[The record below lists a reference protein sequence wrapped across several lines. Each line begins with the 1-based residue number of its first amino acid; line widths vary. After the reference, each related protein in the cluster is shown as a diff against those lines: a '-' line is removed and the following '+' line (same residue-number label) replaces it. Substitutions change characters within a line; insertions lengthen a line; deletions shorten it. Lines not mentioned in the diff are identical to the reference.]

1 MMEYYSYNYLL
12 IFEINT
18 KVNTKMSVFWE
29 FTLPILADIYDFQKN
44 PLPHSSELFPL
55 ISLYLFARLDGVIS
69 LNADIFVGS
78 VNFRTFLLSVF
89 LNKTG
94 YVRIT

>member
-1 MMEYYSYNYLL
+1 MEYYSYNCLL

-18 KVNTKMSVFWE
+18 KVNRKISVFWE

-55 ISLYLFARLDGVIS
+55 ISLYLFVRLDGVIIKRRYLRR
-69 LNADIFVGS
+69 LNQFQ
-78 VNFRTFLLSVF
+78 NFFYYPF
-89 LNKTG
+89 A
-94 YVRIT
+94 